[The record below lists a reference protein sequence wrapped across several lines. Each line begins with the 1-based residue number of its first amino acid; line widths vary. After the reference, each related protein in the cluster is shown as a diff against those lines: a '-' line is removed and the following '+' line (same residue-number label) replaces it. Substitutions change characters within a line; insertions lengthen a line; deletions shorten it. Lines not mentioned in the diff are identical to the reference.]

1 MRTDGRRNDGR
12 PRGAVL
18 RPLVLLIAAVM
29 TGFGMWHALTRDDH
43 PSAPAAS
50 HLSRQERTA
59 LENLLRHIH

>member
-1 MRTDGRRNDGR
+1 
-12 PRGAVL
+12 VL
-18 RPLVLLIAAVM
+18 RPLVLLIAAAM

-43 PSAPAAS
+43 PSAPAAP